1 MGRVLAVIT
10 ARGGSKSV
18 PRKNLRPLG
27 GKPLIVH
34 TIAAALGAGG
44 VLYRVVVS
52 TEDAE
57 IARISRE
64 AGAEVPFMRPPELAT
79 DDAPSLPV
87 VQHATRF
94 VENQDGVHLDWVM
107 TLQPTTPFRDAA
119 DIRNAVELAER
130 GDCDSVVSV
139 SEANHVHPYR
149 MLRLAHKFLVP
160 FLDGVAEGT
169 RRQDLTPT
177 AYQRN
182 GGIYLTRRDVL
193 LERDSLYG
201 EAVRPHPMP
210 IERSLDI
217 DTELDFRVAETFMEE
232 MARGPLP

>member
-34 TIAAALGAGG
+34 TIEAALGAGG

-94 VENQDGVHLDWVM
+94 VETRDGVHLDWVM

-130 GDCDSVVSV
+130 GDCDCVVSV
-139 SEANHVHPYR
+139 FDASHVHPHR
-149 MLRLAHKFLVP
+149 MLRLDDGFLVP
-160 FLDGVAEGT
+160 FVEGVREGQ
-169 RRQDLTPT
+169 RRQDFAPV
-177 AYQRN
+177 AYKRN
-182 GGIYLTRRDVL
+182 GGIYLTRRDIIMDQG
-193 LERDSLYG
+193 RLYG
-201 EAVRPHPMP
+201 ERVRPYLTPA
-210 IERSLDI
+210 ERSIDI
-217 DTELDFRVAETFMEE
+217 DTELDFCLAE
-232 MARGPLP
+232 ALIRSQGHP